1 MSTRARRKNRLDRG
15 KFVSE
20 GLIVI
25 CLSAAA
31 GIVGTGLG
39 GALGALLGGG
49 GERTAA
55 GAMGFAS
62 GIMIGLSAFEMLPS
76 AAGALSGVMGETPA
90 VFAAAAIALI
100 GAALV
105 MLAERA
111 LDRASAGRGEG
122 NGGQGGG
129 RLTRAGIAA
138 AIVIALHNLPEGV
151 AIGGTGAAELSGG
164 ITVALMIALHDV
176 PEGMAIGAPLA
187 GGGVSAGR
195 AILAAAASGIT
206 TVIGAA
212 IGLAAGSVAWAGA
225 VAVAAAAGSMLAATF
240 SSLLPETYALSDSR
254 PPVFAV
260 LLGIAAALCFSLV

>member
-1 MSTRARRKNRLDRG
+1 M
-15 KFVSE
+15 SE

-76 AAGALSGVMGETPA
+76 AAGALSGVMSETPA

-122 NGGQGGG
+122 NGGQE
-129 RLTRAGIAA
+129 
-138 AIVIALHNLPEGV
+138 V
-151 AIGGTGAAELSGG
+151 
-164 ITVALMIALHDV
+164 
-176 PEGMAIGAPLA
+176 
-187 GGGVSAGR
+187 AGR
-195 AILAAAASGIT
+195 RIAKGGHANLDKPFLFRHISTAFEYQIVSFLLLKRKRVLYSGSRFSAIFSASG
-206 TVIGAA
+206 
-212 IGLAAGSVAWAGA
+212 
-225 VAVAAAAGSMLAATF
+225 
-240 SSLLPETYALSDSR
+240 
-254 PPVFAV
+254 
-260 LLGIAAALCFSLV
+260 

>member
-1 MSTRARRKNRLDRG
+1 M
-15 KFVSE
+15 SE

-76 AAGALSGVMGETPA
+76 AAGALSGVMSETPA

-111 LDRASAGRGEG
+111 LDRVSTGRGEG
-122 NGGQGGG
+122 NSGQGGG
-129 RLTRAGIAA
+129 RLPR
-138 AIVIALHNLPEGV
+138 GV
-151 AIGGTGAAELSGG
+151 RSVRGVGMNDLCRKIIWFGKSHCFLRQD
-164 ITVALMIALHDV
+164 MI
-176 PEGMAIGAPLA
+176 
-187 GGGVSAGR
+187 
-195 AILAAAASGIT
+195 
-206 TVIGAA
+206 
-212 IGLAAGSVAWAGA
+212 
-225 VAVAAAAGSMLAATF
+225 
-240 SSLLPETYALSDSR
+240 
-254 PPVFAV
+254 
-260 LLGIAAALCFSLV
+260 